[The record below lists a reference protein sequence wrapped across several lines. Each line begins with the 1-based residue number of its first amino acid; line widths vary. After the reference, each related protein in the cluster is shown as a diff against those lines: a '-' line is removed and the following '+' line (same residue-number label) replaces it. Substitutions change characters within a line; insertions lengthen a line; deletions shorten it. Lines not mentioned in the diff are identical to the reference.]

1 MPGRGRPKP
10 GKLDALLKALGPRDS
25 LGGSPPGSK
34 PMPPR
39 LPPPEQPEL
48 FRSALANLVDPRHPL
63 VRLAGLIEWER
74 FAAAFGPLY
83 RDGVGRPGPPTRLMV
98 GLHLIKHMDG
108 LSDEAVCARF
118 LDSPY
123 VQLFC
128 GETHFQHT
136 LPLDRSSMTRW
147 RKRIGP
153 ERLELLLAETLAAA
167 QRAGAAEPKHFGRVS
182 IDTTVQPKAV
192 THPTDSK
199 LLHRGVEIL
208 GRLARRHGIAPR
220 QSYTRV
226 STHARR
232 EVAKLIHR
240 GRHREAERV
249 VRRMR
254 TWLGRLARDI
264 ARKIAGAAD
273 EVRAAFAAPLG
284 LITRL
289 LRQRRDD
296 RGREKIYALHAPEV
310 ECIGKGKARTRFEF
324 GVKVSLATTNRA
336 APGGQFVLGART
348 LPGNPFDG
356 HTLADQIVQTERIT
370 GVRIDRAYV
379 DRGYRGHDADKARV
393 FLSGQKRGVTPTIRR
408 EIRRRAA
415 IEPVIGHMK
424 ADGHLGRNFLA
435 GTTGDAINLLLAAA
449 GHNLRLLRAWLIRLL
464 AFLLSLFTISNPMA
478 PPRRAQLAAR

>member
-1 MPGRGRPKP
+1 
-10 GKLDALLKALGPRDS
+10 
-25 LGGSPPGSK
+25 
-34 PMPPR
+34 
-39 LPPPEQPEL
+39 
-48 FRSALANLVDPRHPL
+48 
-63 VRLAGLIEWER
+63 VRLAGLIDWDR
-74 FAAAFGPLY
+74 FATAFGPLY
-83 RDGVGRPGPPTRLMV
+83 RDGVGRPGLPTRLMV

-128 GETHFQHT
+128 GETHFQHA

-147 RKRIGP
+147 RQRIGA

-167 QRAGAAEPKHFGRVS
+167 QRAGAAEPKHFARVTV
-182 IDTTVQPKAV
+182 DTTVQPKAV

-208 GRLARRHGIAPR
+208 GRLARRHSIALR

-226 STHARR
+226 SARARR

-264 ARKIAGAAD
+264 TRKIAGAA
-273 EVRAAFAAPLG
+273 EAVRAAFATPLAR
-284 LITRL
+284 IAQL

-310 ECIGKGKARTRFEF
+310 ECI
-324 GVKVSLATTNRA
+324 A
-336 APGGQFVLGART
+336 APQPRCAETWLGTRARAR
-348 LPGNPFDG
+348 P
-356 HTLADQIVQTERIT
+356 A
-370 GVRIDRAYV
+370 RA
-379 DRGYRGHDADKARV
+379 
-393 FLSGQKRGVTPTIRR
+393 
-408 EIRRRAA
+408 
-415 IEPVIGHMK
+415 
-424 ADGHLGRNFLA
+424 
-435 GTTGDAINLLLAAA
+435 
-449 GHNLRLLRAWLIRLL
+449 
-464 AFLLSLFTISNPMA
+464 SNSA
-478 PPRRAQLAAR
+478 

>member
-1 MPGRGRPKP
+1 
-10 GKLDALLKALGPRDS
+10 
-25 LGGSPPGSK
+25 
-34 PMPPR
+34 MPPVS
-39 LPPPEQPEL
+39 PSPEQPEL
-48 FRSALANLVDPRHPL
+48 FRSALVTLVDRRHPL
-63 VRLAGLIEWER
+63 VRLAGLIDWQR
-74 FAAAFGPLY
+74 FATAFGPLY
-83 RDGVGRPGPPTRLMV
+83 RDGVGRPGLPTRLMV

-128 GETHFQHT
+128 GETHFQHA

-147 RKRIGP
+147 RKRIGA

-167 QRAGAAEPKHFGRVS
+167 QRTGAAEPKHFERVT

-199 LLHRGVEIL
+199 LLSRGVEIL
-208 GRLARRHGIAPR
+208 GRLARRHGIALR
-220 QSYTRV
+220 QSYVRV
-226 STHARR
+226 SIRARR

-254 TWLGRLARDI
+254 TWLGRLARDL
-264 ARKIAGAAD
+264 ARKIDTASAA
-273 EVRAAFAAPLG
+273 VRAAFVQPLD
-284 LITRL
+284 LIARL
-289 LRQRRDD
+289 LRQRRED
-296 RGREKIYALHAPEV
+296 RGRGKIHALHAPEV

-324 GVKVSLATTNRA
+324 GCKVSLATTNRP

-356 HTLADQIVQTERIT
+356 HTLADQISQTERIT
-370 GVRIDRAYV
+370 GVPIKRAYV
-379 DRGYRGHDADKARV
+379 DRGYRGHDADGARV
-393 FLSGQKRGVTPTIRR
+393 FVSGQKRGVTPTIRR
-408 EIRRRAA
+408 EIRRRAG

-424 ADGHLGRNFLA
+424 TDGHLGRNFLA
-435 GTTGDAINLLLAAA
+435 GASGDAINLTLAAA

-464 AFLLSLFTISNPMA
+464 AFLLSRLVISA
-478 PPRRAQLAAR
+478 PTPPSPSAQLATR